1 MPVLWGSSEEM
12 QKLMSDLKEHANL
25 AVIDDAESANQLPL
39 VATAKEWAAH
49 SLDTYSGELLRKAM
63 AVSVA
68 VREFADEFDRP
79 SPRG

>member
-1 MPVLWGSSEEM
+1 M

-25 AVIDDAESANQLPL
+25 AVIDDAEPANQLPL

-49 SLDTYSGELLRKAM
+49 ALDTYSGELLRKAM